1 MTVFDQFFLVKFFSL
16 SLNSSCNAG
25 CHCSTAVFSPLCDL
39 DSQKTYFSPCHAGCS
54 AFNAENSAYSDCSCV
69 EGSGSTRLLANVTPT
84 PTTIVQGYCP
94 EDVSQCLPP
103 LIKFILI
110 MVVGNTVSQMSTTGN
125 FLINYRAVEPMDKS
139 FASGLIG
146 TFISIICKCTNI
158 FFFSMFCPQNWL
170 ISIIF

>member
-54 AFNAENSAYSDCSCV
+54 AVNAENSAYSDCSCV

-139 FASGLIG
+139 FVSGLIG

-158 FFFSMFCPQNWL
+158 FFFSMFCPQN
-170 ISIIF
+170 